1 VASSRRVILAD
12 ASALVAILDEGD
24 RNHDRCAALLHSIRN
39 SDLLTT
45 CAAFAEAMYLLGS
58 RLGWPGRRALWELLD
73 RAVLRV
79 APEPADWSHVAE
91 LMARYRDTPM
101 ALADA
106 QLMAL
111 AAHLDG
117 APIFTLDSDF
127 YVYRLPNGTAPRVL
141 P

>member
-1 VASSRRVILAD
+1 VILAD
-12 ASALVAILDEGD
+12 ASALVAVLDASD
-24 RNHDRCAALLHSIRN
+24 RNHDRCAALLRRVRN
-39 SDLLTT
+39 SELVTT
-45 CAAFAEAMYLLGS
+45 CAAFTEAMYLLGS
-58 RLGWPGRRALWELLD
+58 RLGWPGRRALWELLE
-73 RAVLRV
+73 RGVLRV
-79 APEPADWSHVAE
+79 APEPADWARVAE

-111 AAHLDG
+111 AADFDG

-127 YVYRLPNGTAPRVL
+127 YVYRLPHGAAPSVL